1 MVLIKLADAKKYIH
15 ICMQIFFSTAL
26 VLFLSTLLIMQLLS
40 EPLRP
45 LFSTV
50 IVTEQSLMAVRG
62 IGDRAFTTCTI
73 MQFEIL
79 KSIFFTIRHARKPVK
94 ETRGTENN

>member
-1 MVLIKLADAKKYIH
+1 
-15 ICMQIFFSTAL
+15 
-26 VLFLSTLLIMQLLS
+26 
-40 EPLRP
+40 
-45 LFSTV
+45 
-50 IVTEQSLMAVRG
+50 MAVRG